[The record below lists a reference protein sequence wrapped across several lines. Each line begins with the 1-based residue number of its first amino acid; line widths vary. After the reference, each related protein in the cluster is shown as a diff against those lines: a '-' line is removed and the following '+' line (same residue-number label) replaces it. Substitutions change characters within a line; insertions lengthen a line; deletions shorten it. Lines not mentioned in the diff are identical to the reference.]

1 MFRRTVMSV
10 VAATGLLWST
20 AGSMAESRMALVIG
34 QSAYRAVTPLPN
46 PSNDAKAMAQLL
58 GEAGFE
64 VTSASDLSQN
74 AMRQTVSDFAAQVA
88 AKGKDTVAL
97 VFYAGHGMQIDG
109 ENFLIPIDIDPTREA
124 AIPLSASL
132 LDKSEK
138 LLDARLARDVKVID
152 GVKFALSRLR
162 KPYCICS
169 NSSSH
174 RLDMMLSKVGL
185 KEIFA
190 PHIFS
195 AKDLGPDRV
204 KPKPDIFLHG
214 AAQFGAD
221 PARTLV
227 VEDSVHGITGARAAG
242 MRVVGFT
249 GASHSYPSH
258 ADRLTEA
265 GAETVISRMSEL
277 PGVIAA
283 LAEWQEA
290 I

>member
-1 MFRRTVMSV
+1 MDGFDLIIFDCDGVLVDSEII
-10 VAATGLLWST
+10 AAEV
-20 AGSMAESRMALVIG
+20 ESR
-34 QSAYRAVTPLPN
+34 
-46 PSNDAKAMAQLL
+46 LL
-58 GEAGFE
+58 TEAGYPIGVEEMGERFAGM
-64 VTSASDLSQN
+64 TWQN
-74 AMRQTVSDFAAQVA
+74 ILLT
-88 AKGKDTVAL
+88 
-97 VFYAGHGMQIDG
+97 I
-109 ENFLIPIDIDPTREA
+109 EREA
-124 AIPLSASL
+124 SIPLSASL

-138 LLDARLARDVKVID
+138 LLDARLAADVKVID
-152 GVKFALSRLR
+152 GVKSMLSRIR

-174 RLDMMLSKVGL
+174 RLDLMLSKVGL
-185 KEIFA
+185 KQVFG
-190 PHIFS
+190 PHIYS

-214 AAQFGAD
+214 AKQFNAD

-227 VEDSVHGITGARAAG
+227 VEDSVHGIAGARAAG
-242 MRVVGFT
+242 IT
-249 GASHSYPSH
+249 GASHTYLSH

-277 PGVIAA
+277 PEVIAA